1 MEEED
6 ARQELLPVEHYQVEG
21 GENGSEAEEDPYTP
35 LNRIFHVSSYIT
47 DAVGHVSRQITFY
60 QHIHGLCCM
69 LGRLV
74 AVFAKRSITLFRDH
88 VIHLIE

>member
-1 MEEED
+1 M
-6 ARQELLPVEHYQVEG
+6 EHYQVEG
-21 GENGSEAEEDPYTP
+21 GQNGSEAEEDPCAP
-35 LNRIFHVSSYIT
+35 LNQILYVSSYIT
-47 DAVGHVSRQITFY
+47 HAVGHVSRQITFY

-88 VIHLIE
+88 VIHLIK